1 MGKLSFPAGPE
12 SLRRLLVGLRSLQER
27 LPDPTALAPARAMA
41 GLDPVTAWFPVAGN
55 WRGAMAEAKASGVLW
70 SFGEAPVNVPSA
82 RHGQNRGQAED
93 RPRSRLDGNPGRPPV
108 GVAVRRGGNEG
119 GMKRG
124 IEGVRRYLR
133 GRHGRRRREDR
144 ALARFAS

>member
-70 SFGEAPVNVPSA
+70 SFGEAPVNVPVRGMDKIEAKRRIA
-82 RHGQNRGQAED
+82 RVLDLMGIPAGLRSELPSGAAE
-93 RPRSRLDGNPGRPPV
+93 
-108 GVAVRRGGNEG
+108 
-119 GMKRG
+119 M
-124 IEGVRRYLR
+124 
-133 GRHGRRRREDR
+133 R
-144 ALARFAS
+144 AA